1 MLPLKETF
9 VEDVWVLV
17 SVISE
22 KKVVPSCLLKQRK
35 AVQRHGFVQA
45 CQPHKFKNLGIL
57 RQKYASSSFHQY
69 IKILGCVCV
78 CVCE

>member
-1 MLPLKETF
+1 MLLLKETF

-35 AVQRHGFVQA
+35 AVQRHGFVA
-45 CQPHKFKNLGIL
+45 
-57 RQKYASSSFHQY
+57 
-69 IKILGCVCV
+69 
-78 CVCE
+78 

>member
-45 CQPHKFKNLGIL
+45 ANLRSLIKTLRCGIL

-69 IKILGCVCV
+69 IEI
-78 CVCE
+78 